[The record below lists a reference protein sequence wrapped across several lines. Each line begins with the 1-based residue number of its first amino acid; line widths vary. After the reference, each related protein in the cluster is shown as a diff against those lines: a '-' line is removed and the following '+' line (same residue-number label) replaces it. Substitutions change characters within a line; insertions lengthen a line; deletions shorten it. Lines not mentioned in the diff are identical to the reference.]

1 MAPVHPHQP
10 STAAAAAS
18 AQRTRRAST
27 GSNTN
32 SNNGVGNF
40 TGSFR
45 GAAQALFKLGS
56 SVGANVD
63 AGGEEE
69 EEKLD
74 TRKHKIARALK
85 QVLEAIKTVGV
96 SHRSGLPEHGEF
108 GYTDMSESNMFKVFD
123 TLHPHPTPSL
133 ATPSLNLAV
142 RELLETLVAEGELAQ
157 EDMMDV
163 MLQTTPTHADLYL
176 ESQMSKGQA
185 AIETLLFTYADL
197 ATDVL
202 MIVQYYAD
210 GRSGVA
216 TLMLAVLGF
225 SLVMQALGGHFFGQ
239 GQCITGRWWGYA
251 GA

>member
-1 MAPVHPHQP
+1 
-10 STAAAAAS
+10 
-18 AQRTRRAST
+18 
-27 GSNTN
+27 
-32 SNNGVGNF
+32 VGNF

-45 GAAQALFKLGS
+45 GAAQALFKLDS

-63 AGGEEE
+63 AGGGEEE
-69 EEKLD
+69 EGKLV
-74 TRKHKIARALK
+74 TRKQKIARALK

-96 SHRSGLPEHGEF
+96 SHRSGLPEHGEWVHA
-108 GYTDMSESNMFKVFD
+108 MSESSMFKVLD
-123 TLHPHPTPSL
+123 TLHPHPTPSR

-157 EDMMDV
+157 EDVVDV

-210 GRSGVA
+210 GRLGVA

-225 SLVMQALGGHFFGQ
+225 SLVVQALCGHFCGQ
-239 GQCITGRWWGYA
+239 GQCITGRWWGVCW
-251 GA
+251 GLIFQLLNSTHTDHHPQGRP